1 MSVKTEKKIYIPVT
15 KLRGAMSLIYLDTNI
30 YLDYWGD
37 RKDKLRPL
45 GEFAYTVLRRSV
57 ECEFMILT
65 SDLVLNELRG
75 LIEDAEIKEV
85 FSNLKESNKL
95 VIEKV
100 GDSDVN
106 MAKTLK
112 KEYSE
117 VPLPDL
123 IHYCFAINRKVDVLV
138 TRDAHFT
145 LLSQDKIKVR
155 KPEEI

>member
-1 MSVKTEKKIYIPVT
+1 
-15 KLRGAMSLIYLDTNI
+15 MSLIYLDTNI

-37 RKDKLRPL
+37 RRDKFRPL

-123 IHYCFAINRKVDVLV
+123 ILTALQL
-138 TRDAHFT
+138 T
-145 LLSQDKIKVR
+145 VR
-155 KPEEI
+155 